1 MLFRKEVV
9 YLHHSIISIIT
20 KSVYINNLKIRIME
34 SKIIKVGTS
43 LGLII
48 PGLIAKDFDLK
59 QGTKIEMEVCNGEL
73 RIKKKSVRNGWDEA
87 FARYAKEGEDEMI
100 IPDFVDNE
108 AEMLL

>member
-1 MLFRKEVV
+1 MLLLCSSERK
-9 YLHHSIISIIT
+9 L
-20 KSVYINNLKIRIME
+20 YIYA
-34 SKIIKVGTS
+34 
-43 LGLII
+43 
-48 PGLIAKDFDLK
+48 IALFLYN
-59 QGTKIEMEVCNGEL
+59 EM